1 MENPT
6 AAELLKAARDRA
18 RLTQDQMA
26 QLAGTS
32 QSAIAA
38 YEAGDREPSVPVLK
52 RMLGATGHRLVLNI
66 EPDVAV
72 YRLAD
77 LANDISQT
85 DITHTESRLRL
96 VFEFLRG
103 AQDDEV
109 PAALL
114 TAVKPESTGDDRFD
128 ALLGAIAEDLCVH
141 NGVVP
146 PTWALEDSRFLH
158 NAWWVSTLPSARAR
172 ALVHA
177 PASFRRRGVMIDRS
191 DLVST

>member
-1 MENPT
+1 MVNQT
-6 AAELLKAARDRA
+6 SAELLKSARTMAGITQAHMA
-18 RLTQDQMA
+18 RLA
-26 QLAGTS
+26 STS
-32 QSAIAA
+32 QSAVAA

-52 RMLGATGHRLVLNI
+52 RMLKATGHRLVLNI
-66 EPDVAV
+66 EPDAAI

-77 LANDISQT
+77 LATNISQT
-85 DITHTESRLRL
+85 DITNTESRLRL

-103 AQDDEV
+103 AQDEEAPTV
-109 PAALL
+109 LL
-114 TAVKPESTGDDRFD
+114 TAVEPESTGDDRFD
-128 ALLGAIAEDLCVH
+128 ALLGAIAEDLCVR

-191 DLVST
+191 DMVSV

>member
-1 MENPT
+1 MKNPT

-18 RLTQDQMA
+18 RLTQEQMA

-146 PTWALEDSRFLH
+146 PAWALEDSRFLN